1 VVALV
6 MIAGVA
12 LGGCEQRRTLE
23 DGPAAAGA
31 DKPAPSGPKRFSFD
45 GLAHT
50 VEQGK
55 PAQVSLLVLPGG
67 DLKINPDYPWK
78 AVIAPNAALGI
89 SAPVKLTRDGFT
101 FADATAT
108 LPISLTA
115 AQAGDHKLEASVW
128 LSVCEKGDS
137 QRCLWFEE
145 EPVTLAIKVSPGAAA
160 PAEAPAAPAA
170 PAAAPDDKAAAPK
183 GETL

>member
-1 VVALV
+1 
-6 MIAGVA
+6 
-12 LGGCEQRRTLE
+12 
-23 DGPAAAGA
+23 
-31 DKPAPSGPKRFSFD
+31 
-45 GLAHT
+45 
-50 VEQGK
+50 
-55 PAQVSLLVLPGG
+55 VLPGG

-160 PAEAPAAPAA
+160 PAEMPAA